1 MNNRLV
7 RNGFMYLVLAV
18 AILVVLFVM
27 FNPGQPNQQTVPIS
41 ELLSRVESAADGGS
55 QPEILVSANRIVAR
69 VGGGGAISAVVNDRF
84 DIDQALANRGLNVN
98 GQQVAVQF
106 EAPSPAPTIISIL
119 TSILPLLIFV
129 GLLVF
134 MMRQAQGSNSQA
146 LSFGK
151 SRPRMVTGNRPRVTF
166 KDVQGVDEAKQEL
179 AEVVEFLKYPEKFT
193 KIGAEIP
200 RGVLLVGPPGT
211 GKTHL
216 SKAVAGEAGVP
227 FFNISGSEFVE
238 MFVGVGASRVRDLFE
253 KAKQN
258 SPSLVFVDEID
269 AVGRQRGAGLGGS
282 HDEREQTLNQILVEM
297 DGFDTDQTVI
307 VLAATNRP
315 DVLDPAL
322 LRPGRFDR
330 RVVLDLPDIR
340 GREAILRVHAR
351 EKPIQD
357 DVDLGTIAR
366 QTPGFSGADL
376 KNLLNEAA
384 ILAARRNRTTVGMF
398 ELEEA
403 IDRVIAGPQRKSRVM
418 SEHEKRVTAFHEIG
432 HALVAHLLRRADPVY
447 KVTILPRGQMG
458 GYTRFLPSQD
468 RHLLTK
474 SEFEDQLAVAMGGH
488 AAEVLVFG
496 EMTTGPSNDIQM
508 ATEIAR
514 RMVTQYGMSTKL
526 GPRAFGRRE
535 ELVFLGRDIAEQ
547 RNYSEAIA
555 ETIDRE
561 VSQLIDDAH
570 HRAQDMLARNRGLLE
585 KLSETLIEVETLDA
599 EAFERYVDEYQGR
612 TPASTSDPQ
621 PAPPGP
627 TPAPAAPASPA
638 DPPAERTPAPKQ
650 RPAEGAA
657 G

>member
-1 MNNRLV
+1 M
-7 RNGFMYLVLAV
+7 A
-18 AILVVLFVM
+18 
-27 FNPGQPNQQTVPIS
+27 
-41 ELLSRVESAADGGS
+41 RVDGGT
-55 QPEILVSANRIVAR
+55 
-69 VGGGGAISAVVNDRF
+69 ISAVVNDRF

-351 EKPIQD
+351 EKPIQE

-612 TPASTSDPQ
+612 TPTSTSDPQ

-627 TPAPAAPASPA
+627 TPAPAAPASPP

>member
-7 RNGFMYLVLAV
+7 RNSLMYLVLAV
-18 AILVVLFVM
+18 AMLVVLFAM
-27 FNPGQPNQQTVPIS
+27 FQPGEPDERRVPIS
-41 ELLSRVESAADGGS
+41 GLLNDVQASADAGGRPRIRFS
-55 QPEILVSANRIVAR
+55 DNRIVAN
-69 VGGGGAISAVVNDRF
+69 VDGNVISAVVDKNYDL
-84 DIDQALANRGLNVN
+84 DQALSARELNVN
-98 GQQVAVQF
+98 GEQVVV
-106 EAPSPAPTIISIL
+106 EYDEPSPAPAIISIL
-119 TSILPLLIFV
+119 TSVLPLLIFV

-151 SRPRMVTGNRPRVTF
+151 SRARMVTSDRPGVTF

-211 GKTHL
+211 GKTYL

-258 SPSLVFVDEID
+258 SPALVFIDEID

-297 DGFDTDQTVI
+297 DGFDTEQTVI

-351 EKPIQD
+351 KKPIQD
-357 DVDLGTIAR
+357 DVDLGTVGR

-418 SEHEKRVTAFHEIG
+418 SDHEKRVTAFHEIG
-432 HALVAHLLRRADPVY
+432 HALMAHLLRRADPVY

-468 RHLLTK
+468 RNLFTK
-474 SEFEDQLAVAMGGH
+474 SEFEDQLVVAMGGH

-508 ATEIAR
+508 ATDIAR

-526 GPRAFGRRE
+526 GPRAFGRQD

-555 ETIDRE
+555 EAIDHE

-570 HRAQDMLARNRGLLE
+570 RRSHDMLARNRGLLD
-585 KLSETLIEVETLDA
+585 KLSESLIEVETLDA
-599 EAFERYVDEYQGR
+599 EAFTRQVDEFQGH
-612 TPASTSDPQ
+612 TPIPSSKQNEDAGQT
-621 PAPPGP
+621 
-627 TPAPAAPASPA
+627 TELASPDNSA
-638 DPPAERTPAPKQ
+638 DRPVNPSPAPKQ
-650 RPAEGAA
+650 RPAEGTV

>member
-7 RNGFMYLVLAV
+7 RNGFMYIVLAV

-27 FNPGQPNQQTVPIS
+27 FNPGPREQHVPIS
-41 ELLSRVESAADGGS
+41 TLLAEVQGSAERGNRPQIQVGGS
-55 QPEILVSANRIVAR
+55 EISANVDGRMLA
-69 VGGGGAISAVVNDRF
+69 AVVDNNF
-84 DIDQALANRGLNVN
+84 SISNELEARGLNTA
-98 GQQVAVQF
+98 GEQVSV
-106 EAPSPAPTIISIL
+106 EYDEPSNAPTIISIL

-151 SRPRMVTGNRPRVTF
+151 SRARLVTANRPKVTF

-200 RGVLLVGPPGT
+200 KGVLLVGPPGT
-211 GKTHL
+211 GKTFL

-227 FFNISGSEFVE
+227 FFSISGSEFVE

-258 SPSLVFVDEID
+258 APALVFVDEID

-297 DGFDTDQTVI
+297 DGFESEQTVI

-330 RVVLDLPDIR
+330 RVTLDLPDMK

-351 EKPIQD
+351 DKPLD
-357 DVDLGTIAR
+357 PDVDLETVGK

-376 KNLLNEAA
+376 KNLLNEGA
-384 ILAARRNRTTVGMF
+384 ILAARRNRSAIGMF
-398 ELEEA
+398 EIEEA
-403 IDRVIAGPQRKSRVM
+403 IDRLIAGPQRKSRVM
-418 SEHEKRVTAFHEIG
+418 SDQEKRVTAYHEIG
-432 HALVAHLLRRADPVY
+432 HALVAHMLKRADPVY

-458 GYTRFLPSQD
+458 GYTRLQPPED
-468 RHLLTK
+468 RHLYTK
-474 SEFEDQLAVAMGGH
+474 SFFEDLLAMTMGGH
-488 AAEVLVFG
+488 AAEVLTFG
-496 EMTTGPSNDIQM
+496 EMSTGPSNDIQQ
-508 ATEIAR
+508 ATETAR
-514 RMVTQYGMSTKL
+514 RMVTQYGMSPKL

-547 RNYSEAIA
+547 RNYSERVAEAIDA
-555 ETIDRE
+555 E
-561 VSQLIDDAH
+561 VSHLIDDG
-570 HRAQDMLARNRGLLE
+570 HRRAMEILARHEKLLDML
-585 KLSETLIEVETLDA
+585 SERLIEVETLDA
-599 EAFERYVDEYQGR
+599 EEFTRLI
-612 TPASTSDPQ
+612 STFGDQAPVKSDTTE
-621 PAPPGP
+621 PPIQ
-627 TPAPAAPASPA
+627 TDVVNDDASPR
-638 DPPAERTPAPKQ
+638 ERPPAPKQ
-650 RPAEGAA
+650 QPAEGTV
-657 G
+657 

>member
-41 ELLSRVESAADGGS
+41 ELLSRVEAAAEGGS
-55 QPEILVSANRIVAR
+55 QPDILVSANRVVAR
-69 VGGGGAISAVVNDRF
+69 VGGGAISAVVNDRF

-547 RNYSEAIA
+547 RNYSEAVA

-612 TPASTSDPQ
+612 TPTSTSNPQ

-627 TPAPAAPASPA
+627 TPAPAAPATPS

>member
-7 RNGFMYLVLAV
+7 RNGFMYIVLAV

-27 FNPGQPNQQTVPIS
+27 FNPGPREQHVPIS
-41 ELLSRVESAADGGS
+41 TLLAEVQGSAERGNRPQIQVGGS
-55 QPEILVSANRIVAR
+55 EISANVDGRMLA
-69 VGGGGAISAVVNDRF
+69 AVVDNNF
-84 DIDQALANRGLNVN
+84 SISNELEARGLNTA
-98 GQQVAVQF
+98 GEQVSV
-106 EAPSPAPTIISIL
+106 EYDEPSNAPTIISIL

-151 SRPRMVTGNRPRVTF
+151 SRARLVTANRPKVTF
-166 KDVQGVDEAKQEL
+166 KDVQGDDEAKQEL
-179 AEVVEFLKYPEKFT
+179 AEVDEFLKYPEKFT

-200 RGVLLVGPPGT
+200 KGVLLVGPPGT
-211 GKTHL
+211 GKTFL

-227 FFNISGSEFVE
+227 FFSISGSEFVE

-258 SPSLVFVDEID
+258 APALVFVDEID

-297 DGFDTDQTVI
+297 DGFESEQTVI

-330 RVVLDLPDIR
+330 RVTLDLPDMK

-351 EKPIQD
+351 DKPLD
-357 DVDLGTIAR
+357 PDVDLETVGK

-376 KNLLNEAA
+376 KNLLNEGA
-384 ILAARRNRTTVGMF
+384 ILAARRNRSAIGMF
-398 ELEEA
+398 EIEEA
-403 IDRVIAGPQRKSRVM
+403 IDRLIAGPQRKSRVM
-418 SEHEKRVTAFHEIG
+418 SDQEKRVTAYHEIG
-432 HALVAHLLRRADPVY
+432 HALVAHMLKRADPVY

-458 GYTRFLPSQD
+458 GYTRLQPPED
-468 RHLLTK
+468 RHLYTK
-474 SEFEDQLAVAMGGH
+474 SFFEDLLAMTMGGH
-488 AAEVLVFG
+488 AAEVLTFG
-496 EMTTGPSNDIQM
+496 EMSTGPSNDIQQ
-508 ATEIAR
+508 ATETAR
-514 RMVTQYGMSTKL
+514 RMVTQYGMSPKL

-547 RNYSEAIA
+547 RNYSERVAEAIDA
-555 ETIDRE
+555 E
-561 VSQLIDDAH
+561 VSHLIDDG
-570 HRAQDMLARNRGLLE
+570 HRRAMEILARHEKLLDML
-585 KLSETLIEVETLDA
+585 SERLIEVETLDA
-599 EAFERYVDEYQGR
+599 EEFTRLISTFGDQAPVKSDTTE
-612 TPASTSDPQ
+612 PAIQTDVVND
-621 PAPPGP
+621 A
-627 TPAPAAPASPA
+627 ASPR
-638 DPPAERTPAPKQ
+638 ERPPAPKQ
-650 RPAEGAA
+650 QPAEGTV
-657 G
+657 